1 MTRPH
6 SSHTESHLYFKRH
19 VLPWIMFS
27 IAVSFYGYAYFLR
40 VSLSTMKPEL
50 MEHFHMT
57 AAQFGHLA
65 AFYYYV
71 YTPMQIPVG
80 VLIDKYGVRTSLVM
94 ACLTCALGVSVF
106 ISAEHSY
113 TVACIGR
120 FLMGFGSAF
129 AYISVLKIS
138 SLWLPTRHFAL
149 AAGLTTA
156 FAMVSAIIS
165 DFYLAKWVHV
175 IGYNDTLYY
184 AIVMGIILASVIFLF
199 LRSRPRPEHAH
210 RPPAYRSSFPELFAG
225 LRVIFSRPQTYYIGA
240 IGFLLYLPA
249 SVFMDLWGIPYFQDA
264 YHLSPEQAAHM
275 MMMPFI
281 GWIIGSPMAGYISD
295 KIGLR
300 RPPLLIAS
308 IAALFISLVIF
319 YVPDLSHSMMT
330 ILLLL
335 LGFFCGAH
343 PLVFS
348 LIRENNSNKLSGTS
362 TATTN
367 FMIMLGGVIFQPIVG
382 VLLNWHWQ
390 SHATLTNGLQSY
402 SAADYHFALSI
413 IPIGLALAI
422 VFTLLTKETYCHL
435 PEDY

>member
-1 MTRPH
+1 MTRSH
-6 SSHTESHLYFKRH
+6 SQESHLYFKRH

-27 IAVSFYGYAYFLR
+27 IAVSFYCFIYFLR
-40 VSLSTMKPEL
+40 ISPSTMKPEL
-50 MEHFHMT
+50 IEHFHIT
-57 AAQFGHLA
+57 AAQFGNLA
-65 AFYYYV
+65 AFYYYA

-94 ACLTCALGVSVF
+94 ACLICSLGLTIF
-106 ISAEHSY
+106 ISANESY
-113 TVACIGR
+113 AVACFGR

-156 FAMVSAIIS
+156 LAMTTGIVS
-165 DFYLAKWVHV
+165 DYYLSKWVHV
-175 IGYNDTLYY
+175 IGYDDALYSSV
-184 AIVMGIILASVIFLF
+184 IVGIILAAVIFLF

-225 LRVIFSRPQTYYIGA
+225 LRVIFSRAQTYYIGA
-240 IGFLLYLPA
+240 IGLLLYLPA

-264 YHLSPEQAAHM
+264 YHLSPEEAAKM
-275 MMMPFI
+275 MMMTFI
-281 GWIIGSPMAGYISD
+281 GWIIGSPTAGYISD

-308 IAALFISLVIF
+308 IAALIISLIIF
-319 YVPDLSHSMMT
+319 YVPNISLHLMS
-330 ILLLL
+330 ILLFL
-335 LGFFCGAH
+335 LGLFCGAH

-390 SHATLTNGLQSY
+390 SHATLSNSIPTY
-402 SAADYHFALSI
+402 SAADYHFALAI

-422 VFTLLTKETYCHL
+422 FFTLLTKETYCHL
-435 PEDY
+435 PEDF